1 MARWVSWNC
10 LRLVMLTGYLGARAK
25 RLCLCLWR
33 RSCGSSRG
41 SESRGLSSSREA
53 RAASATASFVRRPC
67 VAAWSDPACDN
78 GGLHMPK
85 VAVRPLRSSSYRFP
99 HASPVSTSGA
109 GKQEAAPED
118 HFKPLISLGSLERA
132 KGFEPSTPTLARLCQ
147 GNLVRTAGLEPAL
160 SERNR
165 FSYHFGFRRR
175 HSAFVAWTVPS
186 PWPLGRRR
194 RPSSLYTFPQSRV
207 WLGIGLGLQPV
218 SVPRL

>member
-118 HFKPLISLGSLERA
+118 RFKPLISSRKFGAGEGIRTLDPNLGKVMSNVLGADGGTRTRTLREKQIFLPLRLSPPPFGVRGLDCPFAMASRPKAPPVQSLHL
-132 KGFEPSTPTLARLCQ
+132 PSIEGLARD
-147 GNLVRTAGLEPAL
+147 
-160 SERNR
+160 
-165 FSYHFGFRRR
+165 
-175 HSAFVAWTVPS
+175 
-186 PWPLGRRR
+186 WPGARAR
-194 RPSSLYTFPQSRV
+194 
-207 WLGIGLGLQPV
+207 
-218 SVPRL
+218 

>member
-1 MARWVSWNC
+1 MKTLMSLHLIDDAALGSCVARWVSWTR

-25 RLCLCLWR
+25 RSCLCLWR

-53 RAASATASFVRRPC
+53 RAPSATASFVRRSC
-67 VAAWSDPACDN
+67 VAACSDPARDN

-118 HFKPLISLGSLERA
+118 RFKPLISSRKFGAGEGHQTGVHACSPLSTNPSLSRA
-132 KGFEPSTPTLARLCQ
+132 KSRQSSFP
-147 GNLVRTAGLEPAL
+147 VRPCM
-160 SERNR
+160 
-165 FSYHFGFRRR
+165 
-175 HSAFVAWTVPS
+175 P
-186 PWPLGRRR
+186 
-194 RPSSLYTFPQSRV
+194 
-207 WLGIGLGLQPV
+207 
-218 SVPRL
+218 